1 MRIGLE
7 AAGAFEKAQEVGLE
21 SLVQHRL
28 VRDGLVK
35 GDDRLRGIAE
45 FGGQAGAD
53 ALDRFFRKPMEVG
66 LQGFRLGLRSG

>member
-7 AAGAFEKAQEVGLE
+7 AAGPFEKTQEVGLE

-35 GDDRLRGIAE
+35 GDDRLRGSAE

-66 LQGFRLGLRSG
+66 LQGFRLGLRLG